1 MSIINNNN
9 SKNIRTNEAIKH
21 ENPLNPLNHP
31 QSSQFLQ
38 IQHSNNFNLGNESN
52 ILNSNRNLYHDEE
65 SIFKSIGFFGVGNGY
80 NSIGFTK
87 KNEYNLISINS
98 NSYLDIDNES

>member
-9 SKNIRTNEAIKH
+9 IKNTRTNEAIKH
-21 ENPLNPLNHP
+21 ENPLNPP

-38 IQHSNNFNLGNESN
+38 NQHSNNFHLGNESN

-87 KNEYNLISINS
+87 KNEYNLMSINS